1 MAFALTSS
9 LLIAVVFAT
18 VGGQSPTRLVDGF
31 RPPSVPL
38 VVVDP
43 YLRYV
48 AS

>member
-1 MAFALTSS
+1 MTLALTSG

-18 VGGQSPTRLVDGF
+18 AGGQGPTRLVDGF

-48 AS
+48 LV